1 MSSTRASRLI
11 RLRDDADLT
20 LEEAAAAI
28 GMSRQTIYRYESD
41 NKSKIRASVLEKLAK
56 IYKTT
61 VEYIETGRAS
71 AVKPAP
77 GLLDEFMFIDQDN
90 AEFIDLPFIE
100 PVAYGTFSNSCHDRN
115 YGDFATI
122 RIQRRPGKDYT
133 NAAVI
138 EVRGN
143 SMADRYPDRSQ
154 HVVRPVSDGNFQY
167 ATGVHALSLRS
178 PAFLI
183 KRIVSNLNGLIR
195 LRSDSNG
202 EEMEITLGD
211 INCLWKVGE
220 SVYMPEEE

>member
-61 VEYIETGRAS
+61 VEYIETGRA
-71 AVKPAP
+71 ATVKPAP
-77 GLLDEFMFIDQDN
+77 GLLDEFMFIDQND

-100 PVAYGTFSNSCHDRN
+100 PKAYGTFSNSCHDRN

-183 KRIVSNLNGLIR
+183 KRIVSNVNGTIR